1 MVKIAL
7 IIGINYSKLDISVQ
21 LNGCIYDAR
30 RIYKTLL
37 DHLGFSTDTI
47 YMLTDDNEEQQ
58 PTKQR
63 IWDVLEKVKKETTK
77 PEDELWIYY
86 SGHGNTIFDTN
97 GDEKYGR
104 DSVILPMDYLK
115 QGYISDDEIHVWLRS
130 IQCKVCMIFDSCH
143 SGTITDLPWN
153 FTYREPGEVLI
164 EKVSEIEMDNQ
175 QIYTLSS
182 SSDSQLS
189 WEVYNQKQKQS
200 YGDFTNTLLRI
211 LEETKYN
218 ITIMKLFERLSV
230 EFHTKQFGETKAI
243 QTPTLSSSSRIPDWR
258 IQK

>member
-1 MVKIAL
+1 M
-7 IIGINYSKLDISVQ
+7 
-21 LNGCIYDAR
+21 
-30 RIYKTLL
+30 
-37 DHLGFSTDTI
+37 
-47 YMLTDDNEEQQ
+47 
-58 PTKQR
+58 
-63 IWDVLEKVKKETTK
+63 
-77 PEDELWIYY
+77 
-86 SGHGNTIFDTN
+86 
-97 GDEKYGR
+97 
-104 DSVILPMDYLK
+104 
-115 QGYISDDEIHVWLRS
+115 
-130 IQCKVCMIFDSCH
+130 
-143 SGTITDLPWN
+143 
-153 FTYREPGEVLI
+153 I
-164 EKVSEIEMDNQ
+164 EKVREIEMDNQ

-211 LEETKYN
+211 LEETKNN